1 MRSTILQNT
10 YFHCTQ
16 NSKVSLSSMRYCH
29 FLYFNSSSR
38 NTSLCFSVINKW
50 TVVRL
55 KLGLLSHGH
64 DANDV
69 GLAHGD
75 DVVDVVAAAVV
86 VVAQANV
93 HWTEE

>member
-1 MRSTILQNT
+1 M
-10 YFHCTQ
+10 
-16 NSKVSLSSMRYCH
+16 
-29 FLYFNSSSR
+29 
-38 NTSLCFSVINKW
+38 W
-50 TVVRL
+50 TVERL